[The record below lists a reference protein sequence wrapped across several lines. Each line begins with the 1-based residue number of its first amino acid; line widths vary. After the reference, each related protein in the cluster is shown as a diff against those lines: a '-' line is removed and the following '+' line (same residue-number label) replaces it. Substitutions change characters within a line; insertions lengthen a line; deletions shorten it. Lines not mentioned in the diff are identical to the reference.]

1 MGLLG
6 GLWCRRSAAAIGIA
20 ALGVAP
26 VPDLYLSGYLSPF
39 TSFLYSYTST
49 PTNFVLSTN
58 LLWLQAAITITKRQL
73 PSRLSPPASP
83 SGQTLLRLLA
93 STRNPSP
100 FMPRFV
106 SRSAG
111 RPGSGDESI
120 RLSFICPCPL
130 ERPACF
136 SLPSSLPT
144 FRLDNPALRDKP
156 IMAGLFQSFRSSSM
170 PKRLLRYALSRLE
183 LLDSDALDMDN
194 LDLALGRNTVFEFR
208 DVGVQLDL
216 EKLLKLPKTFA
227 LQKAKVLL
235 LRVTIPM
242 DFYTSPISIEVDG
255 VDVKLKVVVPDAKA
269 KSGHPTTT
277 TSDDDDASAA
287 VPNTVDLAQS
297 FLETQPSSE
306 RRKLEAALAAETQD
320 LGASGS
326 MSDDSS
332 EDEPVVGTGQP
343 LSLPGFLAGFLQGI
357 VDRMQIKIQGVAFQL
372 DMDIPVDISAA
383 ATEPVSFQIALEGI
397 DIEGVTTKSEGSR
410 ASAVAA
416 PKEGK
421 RQISLD
427 NVRAYLI
434 SEANVFSTLTRS
446 SSMTSPSAASSP
458 VHTRNPPSRQAT
470 HLSLESFQEP
480 AFEPTFAPSFV
491 PSALPS
497 HSGYLDQIQESP
509 RESVH
514 GQQMSTSQASSSNPS
529 IQSLHA
535 SFLGHGTDMHESD
548 QPSYP
553 LADSEEALGIPYE
566 FECDGGLDDECPAT
580 PRASQSREFNSP
592 EDAIFHSPEDPA
604 LNPSPILRRDFDDRL
619 SVSQDYFGEQEMASS
634 SLSQHQEGL
643 EDFGIYGLQSS
654 PDSGS
659 EGRVE
664 PGDLVED
671 LAQSHLYTHEEAE
684 SMYMSAFSKA
694 GGQSSDDISELE
706 SSRHTLHPAD
716 VEEHTLHPADVEER
730 TLSPADVEEHTLPP
744 ADVEEHTLHPVDVE
758 EHAPPP
764 ADVEERTHPSADMD
778 EHTLP
783 LADVE
788 EHTLSPLDVDEHTS
802 PSADVGEHTLPP
814 SDVDRHT
821 NESPTEENT
830 ELMRTPQAPQGK
842 FSQPPA
848 PFTMPGG
855 WDDDASQ
862 YLAETDRAASPAPRT
877 EGQQSTRKSISEQ
890 QPQPV
895 PEAGAEPA
903 AESAFEQQNPSSP
916 VIPRAPAGDEGGL
929 RDAEEESSQLED
941 TATPKGPTRV
951 VKEILHLQSVS
962 VYIPT
967 AHQHIELDEDTS
979 ESVAELARAMSN
991 SVYPQAPGAFSV
1003 HAPVSGSVF
1012 EHRPHLQQTQ
1022 SVDNVL
1028 EVDLSPVSIR
1038 FDASLAFVLAMIVG
1052 KLLDAVKSKHPVAKP
1067 HQGADTAQQQEK
1079 VPEVRVTVQE
1089 VSVDF
1094 LNRLAGVADTP
1105 RRHLDPSAFMF
1116 DHEVLL
1122 NATLRNLGVS
1132 VSPVK
1137 IPSPHAAGGRGTG
1150 GEVQDAVQ
1158 TRIDV
1163 ETFRFGYSNGDIISF
1178 DKAAQMSTSVRD
1190 TFLSNGHDIAIK
1202 MAQAKDSIRTEIETL
1217 PLVVHVDLQRLDETF
1232 SWFGGLS
1239 SFLNMSASMTSSPS
1253 PTPKSPSKPAQR
1265 PKGVRFETPINPDDK
1280 SAVSENKINMRI
1292 GGSYIELVG
1301 RECSF
1306 VAESNAI
1313 KFINRERGAG
1323 VSCSRMRV
1331 SGPYLKNSMAKPAIN
1346 TEIGGVRLEFVTTPN
1361 DSDLERLLGLIT
1373 PSKAKF
1379 DHGSDEI
1386 MVDTLIRQR
1395 RKGSVLR
1402 VGVET
1407 LNVRVKNLAQLEVLP
1422 ALAEE
1427 LAKLST
1433 VAKYLP
1439 EDDRPGLMTLA
1450 KVQELGA
1457 SVELGGTFGQL
1468 SGELKELEAAH
1479 ISIPSLVAVA
1489 VSGISVKRNKTE
1501 ELISSSVLYPSAEI
1515 ANRGPVIMA
1524 RMIGDDIEP
1533 IVKLNLQDI
1542 SIEYRVPTIMDILGL
1557 ANDATPQDFEESLA
1571 ASVASLGDQAHAA
1584 LARQQ
1589 PLSPTH
1595 APSKQ
1600 SKPLTLDVSFRDCLV
1615 GLNPLNQKS
1624 KMVLV
1629 FTDARLA
1636 VVLPKDEVTQVTL
1649 DVNKASILL
1658 TDDASL
1664 TSSDYRPS
1672 SSARR
1677 RASSS
1682 ASPQAV
1688 SLSAQGFVDICY
1700 MSSAKVTVVVAPGID
1715 GEKQVEV
1722 EVRDDLLVLETCADS
1737 TQTLI
1742 SLANALSPPT
1752 PPSKENKYRTKV
1764 MPVQDLLASISA
1776 EAFGKPEGEYDFDQ
1790 DFAGAQEMAKSQS
1803 EADFGVDNNFP
1814 IESQFYGDETDG
1826 EELFDAMKLSA
1837 TSRDT
1842 RMQDTQ
1848 EGVLITGL
1856 DRSRSYVSEGSDDLA
1871 FKEDFFNDT
1880 APDEHGAK
1888 IWNSIKNSYDKAPPN
1903 LVKRSPLKVSVRDV
1917 HVIWNLF
1924 DGYDWTHTRDTI
1936 SKAVHDVETKVY
1948 ERQARLGGRQVF
1960 EEEIEDEE
1968 TIGDFLFNSIYIG
1981 IPASRDPQELS
1992 RAINEGLADNATETE
2007 SIATT
2012 AVTTSTNRT
2021 VRRGHPK
2028 SRRLK
2033 LQRSKHHKI
2042 TFELQGVNVDMVA
2055 FPPGTGETQS
2065 SVDIRVQNLDIFDHV
2080 PTSTWKKF
2088 VTYDRDQGEREMGT
2102 SMVHL
2107 ELLTVKP
2114 LPELGASEI
2123 VLRATVLPLRLH
2135 VDQDALDF
2143 ITRFF
2148 EFKDDSVP
2156 VHSSPSD
2163 VPFLQRAEVHDIPVK
2178 LDFKPKRVDYAGLR
2192 SGHTTE
2198 FMNFIT
2204 LEESRMVLRH
2214 TIIYGVSGFDRL
2226 GKTLND
2232 IWTPDVRNNQLPG
2245 VVAGL
2250 APVRSLVNIGSGFKD
2265 LIEIPLKEYQKDGRI
2280 IRSISKGAAAFART
2294 TGTELVKF
2302 GAKLAVGTQY
2312 ALQGAED
2319 MLTTGIKPDD
2329 GWDDDDP
2336 DAEDKK
2342 QISIY
2347 ADHPTGVIQGIRGG
2361 YRSLARD
2368 VNLARDA
2375 IIAVPGEVMESQTA
2389 TGAAKAVLRR
2399 APTIIF
2405 RPAVGVSK
2413 AIGQTLMGAT
2423 NSIDPHNQRRIDEKY
2438 KKH

>member
-1 MGLLG
+1 
-6 GLWCRRSAAAIGIA
+6 
-20 ALGVAP
+20 
-26 VPDLYLSGYLSPF
+26 
-39 TSFLYSYTST
+39 
-49 PTNFVLSTN
+49 
-58 LLWLQAAITITKRQL
+58 
-73 PSRLSPPASP
+73 
-83 SGQTLLRLLA
+83 
-93 STRNPSP
+93 
-100 FMPRFV
+100 
-106 SRSAG
+106 
-111 RPGSGDESI
+111 
-120 RLSFICPCPL
+120 
-130 ERPACF
+130 
-136 SLPSSLPT
+136 
-144 FRLDNPALRDKP
+144 
-156 IMAGLFQSFRSSSM
+156 MAGLFQSFRSSSM

-208 DVGVQLDL
+208 DVGVQLDKL

-227 LQKAKVLL
+227 LQKAKVVL

-255 VDVKLKVVVPDAKA
+255 VDVKLKVVVPDSKA
-269 KSGHPTTT
+269 KSSRSTTT
-277 TSDDDDASAA
+277 TSDDDDAAAA

-306 RRKLEAALAAETQD
+306 RKKLEAALAAETQD

-332 EDEPVVGTGQP
+332 EDEPIVGTGQP

-372 DMDIPVDISAA
+372 DMDIPVDISAS

-410 ASAVAA
+410 AASVAA

-446 SSMTSPSAASSP
+446 SSMTSPSAPSSP

-470 HLSLESFQEP
+470 SLSSESLQEP

-491 PSALPS
+491 PSALSS
-497 HSGYLDQIQESP
+497 HSGYFDRPQQSP
-509 RESVH
+509 RDSVH
-514 GQQMSTSQASSSNPS
+514 SQQMSTSQASSSNPS

-535 SFLGHGTDMHESD
+535 SFLGRGADIYDSD

-566 FECDGGLDDECPAT
+566 FEDDGGLDDDCPAT
-580 PRASQSREFNSP
+580 PRASQNREFDSP
-592 EDAIFHSPEDPA
+592 EDAIFHSPEDPG
-604 LNPSPILRRDFDDRL
+604 LNSSPIPGRNFDDGL
-619 SVSQDYFGEQEMASS
+619 SLSQGFFEEQGLASS
-634 SLSQHQEGL
+634 SSSSSISQHLGGL
-643 EDFGIYGLQSS
+643 EAFGIHGLQPSS
-654 PDSGS
+654 ESGS
-659 EGRVE
+659 EGHHE
-664 PGDLVED
+664 SGDLIED

-694 GGQSSDDISELE
+694 GDQSSADISELE
-706 SSRHTLHPAD
+706 TSK
-716 VEEHTLHPADVEER
+716 
-730 TLSPADVEEHTLPP
+730 HTLPP
-744 ADVEEHTLHPVDVE
+744 ADVD
-758 EHAPPP
+758 
-764 ADVEERTHPSADMD
+764 DQRTQ
-778 EHTLP
+778 
-783 LADVE
+783 
-788 EHTLSPLDVDEHTS
+788 SPL
-802 PSADVGEHTLPP
+802 
-814 SDVDRHT
+814 
-821 NESPTEENT
+821 EETT
-830 ELMRTPQAPQGK
+830 ELMRTPQATSRP
-842 FSQPPA
+842 FSKPA
-848 PFTMPGG
+848 SPSAMPGG
-855 WDDDASQ
+855 WDDDVSQ
-862 YLAETDRAASPAPRT
+862 YSAGSDRTTSHATVAERQHSPRP
-877 EGQQSTRKSISEQ
+877 SISEP

-895 PEAGAEPA
+895 PEPEAESTAEPT
-903 AESAFEQQNPSSP
+903 SEQEMPSSP
-916 VIPRAPAGDEGGL
+916 GVPQAPTDDQEDGSRAT
-929 RDAEEESSQLED
+929 EEDPSRPED

-967 AHQHIELDEDTS
+967 THQHIELEEDTS

-1003 HAPVSGSVF
+1003 HAPASGSVF
-1012 EHRPHLQQTQ
+1012 EDRPQLRRTQ

-1052 KLLDAVKSKHPVAKP
+1052 KLLDAVKSKNSVAKP
-1067 HQGADTAQQQEK
+1067 NQGADTAQQPEK
-1079 VPEVRVTVQE
+1079 VPEVKVTVQE

-1137 IPSPHAAGGRGTG
+1137 IPSAHTAGGTA
-1150 GEVQDAVQ
+1150 GETRDAIQ
-1158 TRIDV
+1158 TRIDL

-1178 DKAAQMSTSVRD
+1178 DKAAQMSTSIRD

-1202 MAQAKDSIRTEIETL
+1202 MAQAKDSVRTEIETL
-1217 PLVVHVDLQRLDETF
+1217 PLAVHLDLQRLDETF

-1253 PTPKSPSKPAQR
+1253 PTPNPPSKPAQR

-1280 SAVSENKINMRI
+1280 SAASENKINMRI

-1306 VAESNAI
+1306 VAESNAV

-1346 TEIGGVRLEFVTTPN
+1346 TEIGGLRLEFVTTPN

-1407 LNVRVKNLAQLEVLP
+1407 LKVRVKNLAQLEVLP
-1422 ALAEE
+1422 TLAEE

-1439 EDDRPGLMTLA
+1439 EDDRPGIMTLA
-1450 KVQELGA
+1450 KVIELGA

-1479 ISIPSLVAVA
+1479 ISIPSLVAVS

-1501 ELISSSVLYPSAEI
+1501 DLISSSILYPSAEI

-1542 SIEYRVPTIMDILGL
+1542 SIEYRVPTVMDILGL

-1595 APSKQ
+1595 APAKQ

-1636 VVLPKDEVTQVTL
+1636 VVLPKDEVTKVTL

-1664 TSSDYRPS
+1664 SAAEYRPS

-1688 SLSAQGFVDICY
+1688 SLCAQGFVDICY

-1776 EAFGKPEGEYDFDQ
+1776 EAFGRPEGEYDFDQ

-1803 EADFGVDNNFP
+1803 EADFEVDNNFP
-1814 IESQFYGDETDG
+1814 IESQFYGDETEG

-1837 TSRDT
+1837 TSQDT

-1871 FKEDFFNDT
+1871 FQEDFFNEP

-1888 IWNSIKNSYDKAPPN
+1888 IWNSAKNSYDKAPAN

-1924 DGYDWTHTRDTI
+1924 DGYDWTHTRDAI
-1936 SKAVHDVETKVY
+1936 SKAVQDVETKVY
-1948 ERQARLGGRQVF
+1948 ERQARLSGRQVF

-2007 SIATT
+2007 SVATT

-2226 GKTLND
+2226 GMTLND

-2265 LIEIPLKEYQKDGRI
+2265 LIEIPLREYQKDGRI

-2329 GWDDDDP
+2329 GWDEDDP
-2336 DAEDKK
+2336 DAEDRK

>member
-1 MGLLG
+1 
-6 GLWCRRSAAAIGIA
+6 
-20 ALGVAP
+20 
-26 VPDLYLSGYLSPF
+26 
-39 TSFLYSYTST
+39 
-49 PTNFVLSTN
+49 
-58 LLWLQAAITITKRQL
+58 
-73 PSRLSPPASP
+73 
-83 SGQTLLRLLA
+83 
-93 STRNPSP
+93 
-100 FMPRFV
+100 
-106 SRSAG
+106 
-111 RPGSGDESI
+111 
-120 RLSFICPCPL
+120 
-130 ERPACF
+130 
-136 SLPSSLPT
+136 
-144 FRLDNPALRDKP
+144 
-156 IMAGLFQSFRSSSM
+156 MAGLFQSFRSSNM

-194 LDLALGRNTVFEFR
+194 LDLAIGRNTVFEFR
-208 DVGVQLDL
+208 DVGVQLDKL
-216 EKLLKLPKTFA
+216 EKLLKLPETFA

-255 VDVKLKVVVPDAKA
+255 VDVKLRVVASNAKS
-269 KSGHPTTT
+269 KSGHSTTT
-277 TSDDDDASAA
+277 ANNGDDASA

-320 LGASGS
+320 LGASVS
-326 MSDDSS
+326 MSDDGG

-357 VDRMQIKIQGVAFQL
+357 VDRMQIRIKGVGFQL
-372 DMDIPVDISAA
+372 DMDIPVDMSSST
-383 ATEPVSFQIALEGI
+383 TEPVSFQIALEGI
-397 DIEGVTTKSEGSR
+397 DIEGVTTRSEDSQ
-410 ASAVAA
+410 ASTAAA

-458 VHTRNPPSRQAT
+458 LNTRNPPSRQAT
-470 HLSLESFQEP
+470 SF
-480 AFEPTFAPSFV
+480 
-491 PSALPS
+491 
-497 HSGYLDQIQESP
+497 
-509 RESVH
+509 
-514 GQQMSTSQASSSNPS
+514 NPS
-529 IQSLHA
+529 IQSLHS
-535 SFLGHGTDMHESD
+535 SFIEQMAELDR
-548 QPSYP
+548 PSYP
-553 LADSEEALGIPYE
+553 LGDSEEALGIPYE
-566 FECDGGLDDECPAT
+566 LDDYHDEGVPDDECPST

-592 EDAIFHSPEDPA
+592 ENAVFHSPEDPE
-604 LNPSPILRRDFDDRL
+604 SH
-619 SVSQDYFGEQEMASS
+619 SS
-634 SLSQHQEGL
+634 SLSRRLFDNGL
-643 EDFGIYGLQSS
+643 SRSQDLEEQNSLSIYSLSRQREDFESSSVHGVHSTELRPEDQYG
-654 PDSGS
+654 
-659 EGRVE
+659 
-664 PGDLVED
+664 PGNLAED
-671 LAQSHLYTHEEAE
+671 LSQSHLYTHEEAE

-694 GGQSSDDISELE
+694 ESQADISELE
-706 SSRHTLHPAD
+706 ISKHSPPPTPQPQPAPESEAEPKAEPEVEQEKPSSPAIK
-716 VEEHTLHPADVEER
+716 PAPTVEER
-730 TLSPADVEEHTLPP
+730 DGPMEIEE
-744 ADVEEHTLHPVDVE
+744 E
-758 EHAPPP
+758 
-764 ADVEERTHPSADMD
+764 
-778 EHTLP
+778 
-783 LADVE
+783 
-788 EHTLSPLDVDEHTS
+788 
-802 PSADVGEHTLPP
+802 
-814 SDVDRHT
+814 
-821 NESPTEENT
+821 
-830 ELMRTPQAPQGK
+830 
-842 FSQPPA
+842 
-848 PFTMPGG
+848 
-855 WDDDASQ
+855 
-862 YLAETDRAASPAPRT
+862 
-877 EGQQSTRKSISEQ
+877 
-890 QPQPV
+890 PQP
-895 PEAGAEPA
+895 
-903 AESAFEQQNPSSP
+903 
-916 VIPRAPAGDEGGL
+916 
-929 RDAEEESSQLED
+929 ED
-941 TATPKGPTRV
+941 VATPKGPTRV
-951 VKEILHLQSVS
+951 VKEILHLQSIS

-967 AHQHIELDEDTS
+967 THQHIEMEEDTS

-1003 HAPVSGSVF
+1003 HAPASGSVF
-1012 EHRPHLQQTQ
+1012 DHRPHIRRTQ
-1022 SVDNVL
+1022 NVDNVL

-1052 KLLDAVKSKHPVAKP
+1052 KLLEAVKNDNPVKVPSK
-1067 HQGADTAQQQEK
+1067 GADNAQQPEK
-1079 VPEVRVTVQE
+1079 VPEIKVTVKE
-1089 VSVDF
+1089 ISLDF
-1094 LNRLAGVADTP
+1094 LSRLSGVTDTP
-1105 RRHLDPSAFMF
+1105 HRHLDPSAFMF

-1122 NATLRNLGVS
+1122 NATLGNLAIS
-1132 VSPVK
+1132 
-1137 IPSPHAAGGRGTG
+1137 
-1150 GEVQDAVQ
+1150 QDAIQ
-1158 TRIDV
+1158 TTIDLQ
-1163 ETFRFGYSNGDIISF
+1163 TFRFGYTNDDIISF
-1178 DKAAQMSTSVRD
+1178 DKARPMSTSVRD
-1190 TFLSNGHDIAIK
+1190 TFLSNGYDIGIK
-1202 MAQAKDSIRTEIETL
+1202 MTQAKDSVKTEIETL
-1217 PLVVHVDLQRLDETF
+1217 PLAVHVDLQRLDETF

-1253 PTPKSPSKPAQR
+1253 PTPKPPPKPASTQR
-1265 PKGVRFETPINPDDK
+1265 SRGVRFDTPINPDDK
-1280 SAVSENKINMRI
+1280 SAASENKINMRI
-1292 GGSYIELVG
+1292 GGSYIELLG
-1301 RECSF
+1301 KECSF
-1306 VAESNAI
+1306 IAESNAI
-1313 KFINRERGAG
+1313 KLISREEG
-1323 VSCSRMRV
+1323 VGVGCSMMRV
-1331 SGPYLKNSMAKPAIN
+1331 SGPYIKNSMADPAIN
-1346 TEIGGVRLEFVTTPN
+1346 TEIIGVRLEFVTTPN
-1361 DSDLERLLGLIT
+1361 DSDLEKLLGLIT

-1422 ALAEE
+1422 TLGEE
-1427 LAKLST
+1427 MAKLST

-1450 KVQELGA
+1450 KINKLGA
-1457 SVELGGTFGQL
+1457 SVDIGGTLGHL
-1468 SGELKELEAAH
+1468 SSDIKELEAAH
-1479 ISIPSLVAVA
+1479 ITVPSLVAIA
-1489 VSGISVKRNKTE
+1489 VSGISIKRNKTE
-1501 ELISSSVLYPSAEI
+1501 ELVSSSVLYPSAEI

-1533 IVKLNLQDI
+1533 VVKLNLQDI

-1589 PLSPTH
+1589 PPSPTQ
-1595 APSKQ
+1595 STTKQ
-1600 SKPLTLDVSFRDCLV
+1600 GKPMTLDVSFRDCLI

-1624 KMVLV
+1624 KMVIV

-1636 VVLPKDEVTQVTL
+1636 VVLPKDEVTNVTL

-1664 TSSDYRPS
+1664 STSDHRVS
-1672 SSARR
+1672 SRARR

-1682 ASPQAV
+1682 ASPQVV
-1688 SLSAQGFVDICY
+1688 SMCAQGFVDICY
-1700 MSSAKVTVVVAPGID
+1700 MSSAKVTVSVAPNVD
-1715 GEKQVEV
+1715 GEKQVEI

-1790 DFAGAQEMAKSQS
+1790 DFAGAQEMARSQS
-1803 EADFGVDNNFP
+1803 DVDFGNDSLRV
-1814 IESQFYGDETDG
+1814 ESQFYGDELGG
-1826 EELFDAMKLSA
+1826 EELFDAMKLSV
-1837 TSRDT
+1837 TSQDP
-1842 RMQDTQ
+1842 RMQGTNS
-1848 EGVLITGL
+1848 GMFTTGL
-1856 DRSRSYVSEGSDDLA
+1856 ETSTSYISEDSDDLVIHD
-1871 FKEDFFNDT
+1871 DFYTVNT
-1880 APDEHGAK
+1880 SEEPTAK
-1888 IWNSIKNSYDKAPPN
+1888 IWNSNKNTYDKAPVN

-1917 HVIWNLF
+1917 HLIWNLF
-1924 DGYDWTHTRDTI
+1924 DGYDWTHTRDII
-1936 SKAVHDVETKVY
+1936 SKAVHDVEAKVY
-1948 ERQARLGGRQVF
+1948 ERQARLSGQQIY

-1981 IPASRDPQELS
+1981 IPANRDPQELA

-2007 SIATT
+2007 SVATT
-2012 AVTTSTNRT
+2012 AVTATTNRT
-2021 VRRGHPK
+2021 MRRGYPK

-2055 FPPGTGETQS
+2055 FPAGAGETQS
-2065 SVDIRVQNLDIFDHV
+2065 SVDVRVQNLDIFDHV

-2088 VTYDRDQGEREMGT
+2088 VTYDQDQGEREMGT

-2163 VPFLQRAEVHDIPVK
+2163 VPFLQRAEVMDIPVK

-2214 TIIYGVSGFDRL
+2214 VIIYGVTGFDRF

-2232 IWTPDVRNNQLPG
+2232 IWSPDVRNNQLPG

-2250 APVRSLVNIGSGFKD
+2250 APVRSLVNISSGFKD
-2265 LIEIPLKEYQKDGRI
+2265 LVEIPLKEYQKDGRI

-2312 ALQGAED
+2312 ALQGAEE
-2319 MLTTGIKPDD
+2319 MLSGGARPEED
-2329 GWDDDDP
+2329 WEDDDL
-2336 DAEDKK
+2336 DADDKK
-2342 QISIY
+2342 QISLY

-2375 IIAVPGEVMESQTA
+2375 IIAVPGEVMESQSA
-2389 TGAAKAVLRR
+2389 SGAARAVLRR

-2405 RPAVGVSK
+2405 RPAVGVTK

-2423 NSIDPHNQRRIDEKY
+2423 NSIDPHNQRRINEVRPCPLDICIERI
-2438 KKH
+2438 HWLMI

>member
-1 MGLLG
+1 
-6 GLWCRRSAAAIGIA
+6 
-20 ALGVAP
+20 
-26 VPDLYLSGYLSPF
+26 
-39 TSFLYSYTST
+39 
-49 PTNFVLSTN
+49 
-58 LLWLQAAITITKRQL
+58 
-73 PSRLSPPASP
+73 
-83 SGQTLLRLLA
+83 
-93 STRNPSP
+93 
-100 FMPRFV
+100 
-106 SRSAG
+106 
-111 RPGSGDESI
+111 
-120 RLSFICPCPL
+120 
-130 ERPACF
+130 
-136 SLPSSLPT
+136 
-144 FRLDNPALRDKP
+144 
-156 IMAGLFQSFRSSSM
+156 MAGLFQSFRSSSM

-208 DVGVQLDL
+208 DVGVQLDKL

-227 LQKAKVLL
+227 LQKAKVVL

-269 KSGHPTTT
+269 KSSHPTTT
-277 TSDDDDASAA
+277 TSDDDDTAAAA
-287 VPNTVDLAQS
+287 VPNTVDFAQS
-297 FLETQPSSE
+297 FLETQPTSE
-306 RRKLEAALAAETQD
+306 RKKLEAALAAETQD
-320 LGASGS
+320 LGASAS

-372 DMDIPVDISAA
+372 DMDIPVDITAS

-410 ASAVAA
+410 ASPVAA

-446 SSMTSPSAASSP
+446 SSMASPSAASSP

-470 HLSLESFQEP
+470 SLSLESLQEP
-480 AFEPTFAPSFV
+480 AFEPSRGA
-491 PSALPS
+491 
-497 HSGYLDQIQESP
+497 DI
-509 RESVH
+509 R
-514 GQQMSTSQASSSNPS
+514 
-529 IQSLHA
+529 
-535 SFLGHGTDMHESD
+535 DSD
-548 QPSYP
+548 QSNYP

-566 FECDGGLDDECPAT
+566 FEDDGGLEDECPAT
-580 PRASQSREFNSP
+580 PRASQSRDFDSP

-604 LNPSPILRRDFDDRL
+604 LNSSSTLRRDLDDRL
-619 SVSQDYFGEQEMASS
+619 SLSQDFFDEQGLDS
-634 SLSQHQEGL
+634 SLSSQHREGL
-643 EDFGIYGLQSS
+643 EAFGIYGLQ
-654 PDSGS
+654 PPS
-659 EGRVE
+659 EPEFDGRPE
-664 PGDLVED
+664 PEDVIED
-671 LAQSHLYTHEEAE
+671 LSQSHLYTHEEAE

-694 GGQSSDDISELE
+694 GGQQA
-706 SSRHTLHPAD
+706 T
-716 VEEHTLHPADVEER
+716 
-730 TLSPADVEEHTLPP
+730 
-744 ADVEEHTLHPVDVE
+744 
-758 EHAPPP
+758 PPP
-764 ADVEERTHPSADMD
+764 MEETTD
-778 EHTLP
+778 
-783 LADVE
+783 
-788 EHTLSPLDVDEHTS
+788 
-802 PSADVGEHTLPP
+802 
-814 SDVDRHT
+814 
-821 NESPTEENT
+821 
-830 ELMRTPQAPQGK
+830 LMRTPQPIQGR
-842 FSQPPA
+842 FSPSAA
-848 PFTMPGG
+848 PFSMPGG

-862 YLAETDRAASPAPRT
+862 YSAETDRAASPATRT
-877 EGQQSTRKSISEQ
+877 EKQHSPRRSISEP
-890 QPQPV
+890 QPQVV
-895 PEAGAEPA
+895 PEPEAEFTAGPGIAQRK
-903 AESAFEQQNPSSP
+903 SSSP
-916 VIPRAPAGDEGGL
+916 TVPQTPTKDEINS
-929 RDAEEESSQLED
+929 RDMEENSSHLED

-967 AHQHIELDEDTS
+967 THPHIELEEDTS

-1003 HAPVSGSVF
+1003 HAPASGSVF

-1052 KLLDAVKSKHPVAKP
+1052 KLLDAVKSKHPVAKS
-1067 HQGADTAQQQEK
+1067 HQGADAAQQQQEK
-1079 VPEVRVTVQE
+1079 APEVRVTVQE

-1094 LNRLAGVADTP
+1094 LNRLAGVTDTP

-1122 NATLRNLGVS
+1122 NATLRNFGVS

-1137 IPSPHAAGGRGTG
+1137 IP
-1150 GEVQDAVQ
+1150 
-1158 TRIDV
+1158 IDL

-1202 MAQAKDSIRTEIETL
+1202 MAQAKDSVRTEIETL
-1217 PLVVHVDLQRLDETF
+1217 PLAVHVDLQRLDETF

-1422 ALAEE
+1422 TLTEE

-1439 EDDRPGLMTLA
+1439 EDDRPGIMTLA

-1457 SVELGGTFGQL
+1457 SVDLGGTFGQL

-1489 VSGISVKRNKTE
+1489 VSGISVRRNKTE

-1595 APSKQ
+1595 APTKQ

-1624 KMVLV
+1624 KMVLM

-1636 VVLPKDEVTQVTL
+1636 VVLPKDEVTKVSL

-1658 TDDASL
+1658 TDDASQ
-1664 TSSDYRPS
+1664 TASNYRPS
-1672 SSARR
+1672 SSTRR

-1776 EAFGKPEGEYDFDQ
+1776 EAFGRPEGEYDFDQ

-1803 EADFGVDNNFP
+1803 EADFGMDNNFP
-1814 IESQFYGDETDG
+1814 IESQFYGDEAEG

-1837 TSRDT
+1837 TSQDT

-1856 DRSRSYVSEGSDDLA
+1856 DRSHSHFSEGSDDLA
-1871 FKEDFFNDT
+1871 FKEDFFNES

-1888 IWNSIKNSYDKAPPN
+1888 IWNSTRNSYDKAPPN

-1936 SKAVHDVETKVY
+1936 SKAVQDVETKVY

-2021 VRRGHPK
+2021 VRRGGYPK

-2319 MLTTGIKPDD
+2319 MLTTGLKPDD
-2329 GWDDDDP
+2329 GWDEDDP

-2368 VNLARDA
+2368 VNMARDA

>member
-1 MGLLG
+1 
-6 GLWCRRSAAAIGIA
+6 
-20 ALGVAP
+20 
-26 VPDLYLSGYLSPF
+26 
-39 TSFLYSYTST
+39 
-49 PTNFVLSTN
+49 
-58 LLWLQAAITITKRQL
+58 
-73 PSRLSPPASP
+73 
-83 SGQTLLRLLA
+83 
-93 STRNPSP
+93 
-100 FMPRFV
+100 
-106 SRSAG
+106 
-111 RPGSGDESI
+111 
-120 RLSFICPCPL
+120 
-130 ERPACF
+130 
-136 SLPSSLPT
+136 
-144 FRLDNPALRDKP
+144 
-156 IMAGLFQSFRSSSM
+156 MAGLFQSFRSSSM

-208 DVGVQLDL
+208 DVGVQLDKL

-269 KSGHPTTT
+269 KSNHPTTT
-277 TSDDDDASAA
+277 TSNDDDTAAA

-372 DMDIPVDISAA
+372 DMDIPVDVSAS

-446 SSMTSPSAASSP
+446 SSMTSPSTASSP

-470 HLSLESFQEP
+470 SLSLESLQEP

-491 PSALPS
+491 PSALSS
-497 HSGYLDQIQESP
+497 HSGYLDQTQELP

-514 GQQMSTSQASSSNPS
+514 SQQMSMSQTSSSDPS

-535 SFLGHGTDMHESD
+535 SFLGHGADVHDADHS
-548 QPSYP
+548 SYP

-566 FECDGGLDDECPAT
+566 FEDDGGLDDECPAT
-580 PRASQSREFNSP
+580 PRASQSRDFDSP
-592 EDAIFHSPEDPA
+592 EDAAFHSPEDPA
-604 LNPSPILRRDFDDRL
+604 LNTSPTLRRDFDERL
-619 SVSQDYFGEQEMASS
+619 SLSQGYFEEQGMASS
-634 SLSQHQEGL
+634 SILQHPEGL
-643 EDFGIYGLQSS
+643 EAFGIYGLQPS

-659 EGRVE
+659 EGRAE

-684 SMYMSAFSKA
+684 SMYMK
-694 GGQSSDDISELE
+694 
-706 SSRHTLHPAD
+706 D
-716 VEEHTLHPADVEER
+716 V
-730 TLSPADVEEHTLPP
+730 
-744 ADVEEHTLHPVDVE
+744 
-758 EHAPPP
+758 
-764 ADVEERTHPSADMD
+764 D

-783 LADVE
+783 A
-788 EHTLSPLDVDEHTS
+788 TGVDEHTLA
-802 PSADVGEHTLPP
+802 PA
-814 SDVDRHT
+814 DVDRQKSP
-821 NESPTEENT
+821 SPTEET
-830 ELMRTPQAPQGK
+830 PEDMQTPQAAQGQ
-842 FSQPPA
+842 FSQSTT
-848 PFTMPGG
+848 PFSMPGG
-855 WDDDASQ
+855 WDDDVS
-862 YLAETDRAASPAPRT
+862 ETDRAESPEKQHSPRN
-877 EGQQSTRKSISEQ
+877 SVSEP
-890 QPQPV
+890 QPQLG
-895 PEAGAEPA
+895 PEGEAALTTAEPT
-903 AESAFEQQNPSSP
+903 FEQQNPSSP
-916 VIPRAPAGDEGGL
+916 VVPRAPTEDKDGP
-929 RDAEEESSQLED
+929 RYTEEESSHLED

-967 AHQHIELDEDTS
+967 THPHIELEEDTS
-979 ESVAELARAMSN
+979 ESVAELARAMSS

-1003 HAPVSGSVF
+1003 HAPASGSVF
-1012 EHRPHLQQTQ
+1012 ERRPHLQQTQ
-1022 SVDNVL
+1022 SADNVL

-1038 FDASLAFVLAMIVG
+1038 FDASLAFVLAMIAG
-1052 KLLDAVKSKHPVAKP
+1052 KLVDAVKSKHPVAKP
-1067 HQGADTAQQQEK
+1067 HQGADAAQQQEK
-1079 VPEVRVTVQE
+1079 SPEVRVTVKE

-1105 RRHLDPSAFMF
+1105 RRHLDPTAFMF

-1132 VSPVK
+1132 VAPVK
-1137 IPSPHAAGGRGTG
+1137 IPSGHAAGGTAGAI
-1150 GEVQDAVQ
+1150 EDAIQ
-1158 TRIDV
+1158 TRVDL

-1190 TFLSNGHDIAIK
+1190 TFLSNGHDVAIK
-1202 MAQAKDSIRTEIETL
+1202 VAQAKDSIRTEIETL
-1217 PLVVHVDLQRLDETF
+1217 PLAVHVDLQRLDETF

-1253 PTPKSPSKPAQR
+1253 PTPKTPSKPAQR
-1265 PKGVRFETPINPDDK
+1265 TKGVRFETPINPEDK
-1280 SAVSENKINMRI
+1280 SAVSENKVNMRI

-1422 ALAEE
+1422 TLAEE

-1439 EDDRPGLMTLA
+1439 EDDRPGIMTLA
-1450 KVQELGA
+1450 KVHELGA

-1501 ELISSSVLYPSAEI
+1501 ELISSSVLYAPAEI

-1533 IVKLNLQDI
+1533 IVKLKLQDI
-1542 SIEYRVPTIMDILGL
+1542 SIEYRVPTIMDVLGL

-1589 PLSPTH
+1589 PMSPTH

-1636 VVLPKDEVTQVTL
+1636 VVLPKDEVTKVTL
-1649 DVNKASILL
+1649 DVHKASVLL
-1658 TDDASL
+1658 TDDASQA
-1664 TSSDYRPS
+1664 TSDYRPS
-1672 SSARR
+1672 SSSRR

-1700 MSSAKVTVVVAPGID
+1700 MSSAKVIVVVAPGVD

-1776 EAFGKPEGEYDFDQ
+1776 EAFGRPEGEYDFDQ

-1803 EADFGVDNNFP
+1803 EADFGMNNNFP
-1814 IESQFYGDETDG
+1814 IESQFYGYQAEG

-1837 TSRDT
+1837 TSQDT

-1856 DRSRSYVSEGSDDLA
+1856 DRSRSYVSEGSSDDLA
-1871 FKEDFFNDT
+1871 FKEDFFNESV
-1880 APDEHGAK
+1880 PDEHGAK
-1888 IWNSIKNSYDKAPPN
+1888 IWNSIKNSYDKAPAN

-2021 VRRGHPK
+2021 VRRGYPK

-2423 NSIDPHNQRRIDEKY
+2423 NTIDPHNQRRIDEKY

>member
-1 MGLLG
+1 
-6 GLWCRRSAAAIGIA
+6 
-20 ALGVAP
+20 
-26 VPDLYLSGYLSPF
+26 
-39 TSFLYSYTST
+39 
-49 PTNFVLSTN
+49 
-58 LLWLQAAITITKRQL
+58 
-73 PSRLSPPASP
+73 
-83 SGQTLLRLLA
+83 
-93 STRNPSP
+93 
-100 FMPRFV
+100 
-106 SRSAG
+106 
-111 RPGSGDESI
+111 
-120 RLSFICPCPL
+120 
-130 ERPACF
+130 
-136 SLPSSLPT
+136 
-144 FRLDNPALRDKP
+144 
-156 IMAGLFQSFRSSSM
+156 MAGLFQSFRSSSM

-208 DVGVQLDL
+208 DVGVQLDKL

-269 KSGHPTTT
+269 KSSHPTTT
-277 TSDDDDASAA
+277 TSDDDDTAAA

-306 RRKLEAALAAETQD
+306 RRKLEAALVAETQD

-332 EDEPVVGTGQP
+332 EDEPIVGTGQP

-372 DMDIPVDISAA
+372 DMDIPVDISAS

-470 HLSLESFQEP
+470 SLSLESLQEP

-491 PSALPS
+491 PAALSS
-497 HSGYLDQIQESP
+497 HSGYLDQTQELP
-509 RESVH
+509 RESGH
-514 GQQMSTSQASSSNPS
+514 SQQMSTSQTSSSNPS

-535 SFLGHGTDMHESD
+535 SFLGRATDAHDLD

-566 FECDGGLDDECPAT
+566 FEDDGALDDECPAT
-580 PRASQSREFNSP
+580 PRASQSREFGSP
-592 EDAIFHSPEDPA
+592 QESAFHSPEDPA
-604 LNPSPILRRDFDDRL
+604 LNASTTLRNDFDDRL
-619 SVSQDYFGEQEMASS
+619 SLSQGYYEEQGMASS
-634 SLSQHQEGL
+634 SILQHPEGL
-643 EDFGIYGLQSS
+643 EAFGVYGLQSS

-664 PGDLVED
+664 PDAAED

-716 VEEHTLHPADVEER
+716 VEEHASYPAGVEEQATYPADSEEHAPYIADSEEHARHVADAGEHTFHPAGVEER
-730 TLSPADVEEHTLPP
+730 TPSPTDMDERTFSSTDAEERALLP
-744 ADVEEHTLHPVDVE
+744 ADVEEHTLHSTVAE
-758 EHAPPP
+758 ESTLSP
-764 ADVEERTHPSADMD
+764 ADMEQ
-778 EHTLP
+778 
-783 LADVE
+783 
-788 EHTLSPLDVDEHTS
+788 HTLSPEDVDTHTL
-802 PSADVGEHTLPP
+802 PPANVDTHTLPP
-814 SDVDRHT
+814 SDEDEHTLSSADLNEHTLSPADVDEHTLPQADVDRQAT
-821 NESPTEENT
+821 QSPIEETT
-830 ELMRTPQAPQGK
+830 ELMRTPQAVQGQ
-842 FSQPPA
+842 FSQSSA
-848 PFTMPGG
+848 PFSMPGG
-855 WDDDASQ
+855 WDDDLS
-862 YLAETDRAASPAPRT
+862 ETDRVASPEKGHSPRN
-877 EGQQSTRKSISEQ
+877 SISEP
-890 QPQPV
+890 QPQLV
-895 PEAGAEPA
+895 PEGEAASTAGLAV
-903 AESAFEQQNPSSP
+903 EQQNPSSR
-916 VIPRAPAGDEGGL
+916 IEGGL
-929 RDAEEESSQLED
+929 RDAEEEPPQMED

-967 AHQHIELDEDTS
+967 AHPHIELEEDTS

-991 SVYPQAPGAFSV
+991 SAYPQAPGAFSV
-1003 HAPVSGSVF
+1003 HAPASGSVF

-1038 FDASLAFVLAMIVG
+1038 FDASLAFVLAMIAG

-1067 HQGADTAQQQEK
+1067 HQGADAAQQQEK
-1079 VPEVRVTVQE
+1079 TPEVKVTVQE
-1089 VSVDF
+1089 VTVDF

-1116 DHEVLL
+1116 DQEVLL
-1122 NATLRNLGVS
+1122 NATVRNLSVS
-1132 VSPVK
+1132 VAPVK
-1137 IPSPHAAGGRGTG
+1137 IPSGHAAGGTA
-1150 GEVQDAVQ
+1150 GETQDAIQ
-1158 TRIDV
+1158 TRIDL

-1202 MAQAKDSIRTEIETL
+1202 MAQAKESIRTEIETL
-1217 PLVVHVDLQRLDETF
+1217 PLAVHVDLQRLDETF

-1253 PTPKSPSKPAQR
+1253 PTPKSPLKPAQR
-1265 PKGVRFETPINPDDK
+1265 TKGVRFETPINPDDK

-1346 TEIGGVRLEFVTTPN
+1346 TEVGGMRLEFVTTPN

-1422 ALAEE
+1422 TLAEE

-1439 EDDRPGLMTLA
+1439 EDDRPGIMTLA
-1450 KVQELGA
+1450 KVHEVGA

-1489 VSGISVKRNKTE
+1489 ISGISVRRNKTE
-1501 ELISSSVLYPSAEI
+1501 ELISSSVLYAPAEI

-1533 IVKLNLQDI
+1533 ILKLNLQDI

-1589 PLSPTH
+1589 PISPTH

-1636 VVLPKDEVTQVTL
+1636 VVLPKDEVTKVTL
-1649 DVNKASILL
+1649 DVHKASILL
-1658 TDDASL
+1658 TDDASQTTL
-1664 TSSDYRPS
+1664 DYRPS
-1672 SSARR
+1672 SSTRR

-1776 EAFGKPEGEYDFDQ
+1776 EAFGRPEGEYDFDQ
-1790 DFAGAQEMAKSQS
+1790 DFAGAQEMAQSQS

-1814 IESQFYGDETDG
+1814 IESQFYGDEAEG

-1837 TSRDT
+1837 TSQDT

-1856 DRSRSYVSEGSDDLA
+1856 DRSRSYISEGSDDLA
-1871 FKEDFFNDT
+1871 FKEDFFNET

-1888 IWNSIKNSYDKAPPN
+1888 IWNSIKNSYDKAPAN

-1936 SKAVHDVETKVY
+1936 SKAVQDVETKVY

-2021 VRRGHPK
+2021 VRRGYPK

-2389 TGAAKAVLRR
+2389 TGAARAVLRR

>member
-1 MGLLG
+1 
-6 GLWCRRSAAAIGIA
+6 
-20 ALGVAP
+20 
-26 VPDLYLSGYLSPF
+26 
-39 TSFLYSYTST
+39 
-49 PTNFVLSTN
+49 
-58 LLWLQAAITITKRQL
+58 
-73 PSRLSPPASP
+73 
-83 SGQTLLRLLA
+83 
-93 STRNPSP
+93 
-100 FMPRFV
+100 
-106 SRSAG
+106 
-111 RPGSGDESI
+111 
-120 RLSFICPCPL
+120 
-130 ERPACF
+130 
-136 SLPSSLPT
+136 
-144 FRLDNPALRDKP
+144 
-156 IMAGLFQSFRSSSM
+156 MAGLFQSFRSSNM

-194 LDLALGRNTVFEFR
+194 LDLAIGRNTVFEFR
-208 DVGVQLDL
+208 DVGVQLDKL
-216 EKLLKLPKTFA
+216 EKLLKLPETFA

-235 LRVTIPM
+235 LRVSIPM

-255 VDVKLKVVVPDAKA
+255 VDVKLKVVVPDAKS
-269 KSGHPTTT
+269 KSGRSTTAANT
-277 TSDDDDASAA
+277 DDASA

-320 LGASGS
+320 LGASVS

-357 VDRMQIKIQGVAFQL
+357 VDRMQIKINGVGFQL
-372 DMDIPVDISAA
+372 DMDIPVDMSSTT
-383 ATEPVSFQIALEGI
+383 TEPVSFQIALEGI
-397 DIEGVTTKSEGSR
+397 DIEGVTTRSEESR
-410 ASAVAA
+410 ATAVAA

-446 SSMTSPSAASSP
+446 SSMTSPSATSSP
-458 VHTRNPPSRQAT
+458 LNTRNPPSRQAT
-470 HLSLESFQEP
+470 SLSMESFQSP
-480 AFEPTFAPSFV
+480 AFAPSYA
-491 PSALPS
+491 PSMVSSRRGHLG
-497 HSGYLDQIQESP
+497 HSSQSP
-509 RESVH
+509 RDSIH
-514 GQQMSTSQASSSNPS
+514 SQRMSTSQAHSSNPS
-529 IQSLHA
+529 IQSLHS
-535 SFLGHGTDMHESD
+535 SFIDHMAGLDR
-548 QPSYP
+548 PSYP
-553 LADSEEALGIPYE
+553 LGDSEEALGIPYE
-566 FECDGGLDDECPAT
+566 FGGYQDEGVPDDECPST
-580 PRASQSREFNSP
+580 PRASLSREFNSP
-592 EDAIFHSPEDPA
+592 ENAEFHSPEDP
-604 LNPSPILRRDFDDRL
+604 
-619 SVSQDYFGEQEMASS
+619 ESS
-634 SLSQHQEGL
+634 S
-643 EDFGIYGLQSS
+643 SS
-654 PDSGS
+654 PARRLFDSNLSRSQQFDEQNSQSTYSLSRRRENFESPPIRDPHSSTELGPES
-659 EGRVE
+659 QYG
-664 PGDLVED
+664 PGNLAED
-671 LAQSHLYTHEEAE
+671 LSQSHLYTHEEAE

-694 GGQSSDDISELE
+694 ESQADISELTISQHSPPPTTFPSIETADEPAIE
-706 SSRHTLHPAD
+706 SAVEPVVEPAVDPIVEQNIEQSVAQTVEPATQQTPQPSEAPMRKLSQTPPTSPRRTIESPSRHIPTM
-716 VEEHTLHPADVEER
+716 
-730 TLSPADVEEHTLPP
+730 
-744 ADVEEHTLHPVDVE
+744 
-758 EHAPPP
+758 
-764 ADVEERTHPSADMD
+764 SA
-778 EHTLP
+778 
-783 LADVE
+783 
-788 EHTLSPLDVDEHTS
+788 
-802 PSADVGEHTLPP
+802 
-814 SDVDRHT
+814 
-821 NESPTEENT
+821 
-830 ELMRTPQAPQGK
+830 
-842 FSQPPA
+842 
-848 PFTMPGG
+848 MPGG
-855 WDDDASQ
+855 WDDNASQ
-862 YLAETDRAASPAPRT
+862 GSSGSDRTMSHNTAIKQRSPPRSDTAEL
-877 EGQQSTRKSISEQ
+877 
-890 QPQPV
+890 QPV
-895 PEAGAEPA
+895 PGSEAEPR
-903 AESAFEQQNPSSP
+903 AELEARREKSNSP
-916 VIPRAPAGDEGGL
+916 AIKSFRI
-929 RDAEEESSQLED
+929 AEERSGSMEVED
-941 TATPKGPTRV
+941 ELQPEDVATPKGPTRV
-951 VKEILHLQSVS
+951 VKEILHLQSIS

-967 AHQHIELDEDTS
+967 THQHIEMEEDTS

-1003 HAPVSGSVF
+1003 HAPASGSVF
-1012 EHRPHLQQTQ
+1012 DHRPHVRETQ

-1052 KLLDAVKSKHPVAKP
+1052 KLLDAVKSDSPVKVP
-1067 HQGADTAQQQEK
+1067 SKGADNAQQPDK
-1079 VPEVRVTVQE
+1079 VPDVKVTIKE
-1089 VSVDF
+1089 ISLDF
-1094 LNRLAGVADTP
+1094 LSRLSGVTDTP
-1105 RRHLDPSAFMF
+1105 HRHLDPSAFMF

-1122 NATLRNLGVS
+1122 NATLGNLAIYVS
-1132 VSPVK
+1132 SVK
-1137 IPSPHAAGGRGTG
+1137 VTAHPTGRGKP
-1150 GEVQDAVQ
+1150 EKQDAIQ
-1158 TRIDV
+1158 TRVDL
-1163 ETFRFGYSNGDIISF
+1163 ETFRFGYTNDDIIFF
-1178 DKAAQMSTSVRD
+1178 DKARPMSTSVRD
-1190 TFLSNGHDIAIK
+1190 TFISNGHDIGIK
-1202 MAQAKDSIRTEIETL
+1202 VTQAKDSVKTEIETL
-1217 PLVVHVDLQRLDETF
+1217 PLAVRMDLQKLDETF

-1253 PTPKSPSKPAQR
+1253 PTPKPPPKPATQR
-1265 PKGVRFETPINPDDK
+1265 SRGVRFDTPINPDDK
-1280 SAVSENKINMRI
+1280 SAASENKINMRI
-1292 GGSYIELVG
+1292 GGSYIELLG
-1301 RECSF
+1301 KECSF

-1313 KFINRERGAG
+1313 KLISREEG
-1323 VSCSRMRV
+1323 VGVGCSMMRV
-1331 SGPYLKNSMAKPAIN
+1331 SGPYLKNSLADPAIN
-1346 TEIGGVRLEFVTTPN
+1346 TEIAGVRLEFVTIPN
-1361 DSDLERLLGLIT
+1361 ASDLEKLLELVT

-1422 ALAEE
+1422 SLGEE

-1450 KVQELGA
+1450 KINKVGA
-1457 SVELGGTFGQL
+1457 SVDIGGTFGQL
-1468 SGELKELEAAH
+1468 SSDIKELEAAH
-1479 ISIPSLVAVA
+1479 ITVPSLVAIA
-1489 VSGISVKRNKTE
+1489 VSGISIKRNRVE
-1501 ELISSSVLYPSAEI
+1501 ELISSSTLYPSAET

-1533 IVKLNLQDI
+1533 VVKLNLQDV

-1571 ASVASLGDQAHAA
+1571 ASVASLGGQAHAA

-1589 PLSPTH
+1589 PPSPTQ
-1595 APSKQ
+1595 STVKQ
-1600 SKPLTLDVSFRDCLV
+1600 SKPMTLDVSFRDCLI

-1624 KMVLV
+1624 KMVIV

-1636 VVLPKDEVTQVTL
+1636 VVLPKDEVTNVTL
-1649 DVNKASILL
+1649 DINKASILL

-1664 TSSDYRPS
+1664 STSDHHVS

-1682 ASPQAV
+1682 ASPQVV
-1688 SLSAQGFVDICY
+1688 SMCAQGFVDICY
-1700 MSSAKVTVVVAPGID
+1700 MSSAKVTVSVAPNAD

-1803 EADFGVDNNFP
+1803 DFGNDSLRV
-1814 IESQFYGDETDG
+1814 ESQFYGDELGG
-1826 EELFDAMKLSA
+1826 EELFDAMK
-1837 TSRDT
+1837 TSITSQDA
-1842 RMQDTQ
+1842 RMQGTT
-1848 EGVLITGL
+1848 EGMFSTGL
-1856 DRSRSYVSEGSDDLA
+1856 ARSTSYISEDNDDLVIHD
-1871 FKEDFFNDT
+1871 DFYIENT
-1880 APDEHGAK
+1880 SEEHAAK
-1888 IWNSIKNSYDKAPPN
+1888 IWNSNKNTYDKAPAN

-1917 HVIWNLF
+1917 HLIWNLF
-1924 DGYDWTHTRDTI
+1924 DGYDWTHTRDII
-1936 SKAVHDVETKVY
+1936 SKAVHDVEAKVY
-1948 ERQARLGGRQVF
+1948 ERQARLSGQQIY

-1981 IPASRDPQELS
+1981 IPANRDPQELA

-2007 SIATT
+2007 SVATT
-2012 AVTTSTNRT
+2012 AVTATTNRT
-2021 VRRGHPK
+2021 MRRGYPK

-2065 SVDIRVQNLDIFDHV
+2065 SVDVRVQNLDIFDHV

-2088 VTYDRDQGEREMGT
+2088 VTYDQDQGEREMGT

-2163 VPFLQRAEVHDIPVK
+2163 VPFLQRAEVMDVPVK

-2214 TIIYGVSGFDRL
+2214 VIIYGVTGFDRF

-2232 IWTPDVRNNQLPG
+2232 IWSPDVRKTQLPG

-2265 LIEIPLKEYQKDGRI
+2265 LVEIPLKEYQKDGRI

-2312 ALQGAED
+2312 ALQGAEE
-2319 MLTTGIKPDD
+2319 MLGGGPRPEE
-2329 GWDDDDP
+2329 GWEDDDLDE
-2336 DAEDKK
+2336 DDKK
-2342 QISIY
+2342 QISLY

-2375 IIAVPGEVMESQTA
+2375 IIAVPGEVMESQSA
-2389 TGAAKAVLRR
+2389 SGAARAVLRR

-2405 RPAVGVSK
+2405 RPAVGVTK
-2413 AIGQTLMGAT
+2413 VIGQTLMGAT
-2423 NSIDPHNQRRIDEKY
+2423 NSIDPHNQRRINEKY
-2438 KKH
+2438 KRY

>member
-1 MGLLG
+1 
-6 GLWCRRSAAAIGIA
+6 
-20 ALGVAP
+20 
-26 VPDLYLSGYLSPF
+26 
-39 TSFLYSYTST
+39 
-49 PTNFVLSTN
+49 
-58 LLWLQAAITITKRQL
+58 
-73 PSRLSPPASP
+73 
-83 SGQTLLRLLA
+83 
-93 STRNPSP
+93 
-100 FMPRFV
+100 
-106 SRSAG
+106 
-111 RPGSGDESI
+111 
-120 RLSFICPCPL
+120 
-130 ERPACF
+130 
-136 SLPSSLPT
+136 
-144 FRLDNPALRDKP
+144 
-156 IMAGLFQSFRSSSM
+156 MAGLFQSFRSSSM

-208 DVGVQLDL
+208 DVGVQLDKL

-227 LQKAKVLL
+227 LQKAKVVL

-269 KSGHPTTT
+269 KSSHPTTT
-277 TSDDDDASAA
+277 TTDDDDDTAAA

-372 DMDIPVDISAA
+372 DMDIPVDVSAS

-458 VHTRNPPSRQAT
+458 VHTRNPPSREAT
-470 HLSLESFQEP
+470 GLSSENLQEP

-491 PSALPS
+491 PSALSS
-497 HSGYLDQIQESP
+497 HPGYLDQTQELP
-509 RESVH
+509 REGVH
-514 GQQMSTSQASSSNPS
+514 GQQMSMSQTSSSDPS

-535 SFLGHGTDMHESD
+535 SFLGHGADIHSSG

-566 FECDGGLDDECPAT
+566 FEDDGGPDDECPAT
-580 PRASQSREFNSP
+580 PRASQSRDFDSP
-592 EDAIFHSPEDPA
+592 EDTAFHSPEDPA
-604 LNPSPILRRDFDDRL
+604 LNTSPTLRRDIDDRL
-619 SVSQDYFGEQEMASS
+619 SLSQGYFEEQGMASS
-634 SLSQHQEGL
+634 SLLQHPEGL
-643 EDFGIYGLQSS
+643 EAFGIYGLQPS
-654 PDSGS
+654 PGS
-659 EGRVE
+659 ESEGHAE
-664 PGDLVED
+664 PGDLDED

-694 GGQSSDDISELE
+694 GAQSSDDVSELE
-706 SSRHTLHPAD
+706 SSRHTIHPAD
-716 VEEHTLHPADVEER
+716 VERTMNSEDLGEHAAFRPADVEEEHTLPPTDVNEHTLPPGDVDNHTHTAGAVDEHTLSLGEVDEHALSPGELDEYPLSPGHMDEHAPSTGDVDGHTLSSSAVDEHTAHLPDVEGHALSPADLEKHTLSPEGVDEH

-744 ADVEEHTLHPVDVE
+744 ADVE
-758 EHAPPP
+758 
-764 ADVEERTHPSADMD
+764 RQ
-778 EHTLP
+778 
-783 LADVE
+783 
-788 EHTLSPLDVDEHTS
+788 TS
-802 PSADVGEHTLPP
+802 P
-814 SDVDRHT
+814 
-821 NESPTEENT
+821 SPTEEAT
-830 ELMRTPQAPQGK
+830 ELVQTPQAAQGQ
-842 FSQPPA
+842 FSQSTTLFA
-848 PFTMPGG
+848 MPGG
-855 WDDDASQ
+855 WDDDVS
-862 YLAETDRAASPAPRT
+862 ETDRAESPEKQHSPRN
-877 EGQQSTRKSISEQ
+877 SISEP
-890 QPQPV
+890 QPQLV
-895 PEAGAEPA
+895 PEGETAPTAKPA
-903 AESAFEQQNPSSP
+903 VEQQNLSSS
-916 VIPRAPAGDEGGL
+916 VAPRAPTEGKPGP
-929 RDAEEESSQLED
+929 RDTEEETSHLED

-967 AHQHIELDEDTS
+967 THPHIELEEDTS
-979 ESVAELARAMSN
+979 ESVAELARAMSS

-1003 HAPVSGSVF
+1003 HAPASGSVF
-1012 EHRPHLQQTQ
+1012 EQRPHIQQTQ
-1022 SVDNVL
+1022 SADNAL

-1052 KLLDAVKSKHPVAKP
+1052 KLVDAVKGKHPVAKP
-1067 HQGADTAQQQEK
+1067 HQGADAAQQQEK
-1079 VPEVRVTVQE
+1079 TPEVRVMVKE

-1132 VSPVK
+1132 VAPVK
-1137 IPSPHAAGGRGTG
+1137 IPSGHAAGGTA
-1150 GEVQDAVQ
+1150 GEAQDAIQ
-1158 TRIDV
+1158 TKIDL

-1178 DKAAQMSTSVRD
+1178 DKAAQLSTSVRD

-1202 MAQAKDSIRTEIETL
+1202 VAQAKESVRTEIETL
-1217 PLVVHVDLQRLDETF
+1217 PLAVHVDLQRLDETF

-1239 SFLNMSASMTSSPS
+1239 SFLNTSASMTSSPS

-1265 PKGVRFETPINPDDK
+1265 AKGVRFETPINPDDK

-1439 EDDRPGLMTLA
+1439 EDDRPGIMTLA
-1450 KVQELGA
+1450 KVHELGA

-1468 SGELKELEAAH
+1468 SGELKGLEAAH

-1489 VSGISVKRNKTE
+1489 VAGISVRRNKTE
-1501 ELISSSVLYPSAEI
+1501 ELISSSVLYAPAEI

-1636 VVLPKDEVTQVTL
+1636 VVLPQDEVTRVTL
-1649 DVNKASILL
+1649 DVHKASILL
-1658 TDDASL
+1658 TDDASQA
-1664 TSSDYRPS
+1664 TSDYRPS
-1672 SSARR
+1672 SSTRR

-1700 MSSAKVTVVVAPGID
+1700 MSSAKVTVVVAPGVD

-1776 EAFGKPEGEYDFDQ
+1776 EAFGRPEGEYDFDQ

-1803 EADFGVDNNFP
+1803 EAGFGVDNNFP
-1814 IESQFYGDETDG
+1814 IESQFYGSEAEG

-1837 TSRDT
+1837 TSQDT

-1856 DRSRSYVSEGSDDLA
+1856 DRSRSYISEGSSDDLA
-1871 FKEDFFNDT
+1871 FKEDFFNES

-1888 IWNSIKNSYDKAPPN
+1888 IWNSVKNSYDKAPAN

-1917 HVIWNLF
+1917 HLIWNLF

-1936 SKAVHDVETKVY
+1936 SKAVQDVETKVY

-2007 SIATT
+2007 SVATT

-2021 VRRGHPK
+2021 VRRGYPK